1 MNDNAATSD
10 TLPAAHT
17 DAVIERAAQIA
28 TAGMPLPA
36 GLRAAAQEADSAS
49 LARGL
54 RQLAAELDRGR
65 KWDEILAASR
75 VSPHLAGLVRAA
87 QRTGDLGAVLAEWM
101 ENRRAA
107 RMQWRSI
114 QAALAYPLL
123 TLALAA
129 LVFAL
134 FAGFV
139 VRPFEEMAKE
149 LQLILPFNA
158 SSLFYAS
165 RVGPQ
170 LLAIIAGSSLVGLV
184 VLRLVA
190 GKAGWSWLISCLPL
204 IGPAWHW
211 TGVAEM
217 LRGLGLLLEH
227 RVPLPEALRLTAG
240 GITDAHVGVVCGQ
253 LASRVEGGAPLWGAI
268 VDSRSLPLS
277 IVPLIHWGE
286 EHDALPEACRS
297 AAEMLEGRLRLRSDL
312 LVQVLPPFIFV
323 IVGVLIGS
331 LMAMFITTGYSLLRG
346 LM

>member
-1 MNDNAATSD
+1 MNDNTAKSD
-10 TLPAAHT
+10 TLATAHAE
-17 DAVIERAAQIA
+17 AVIERAAQIA

-54 RQLAAELDRGR
+54 RLLAAELDRGR
-65 KWDEILAASR
+65 AWDELLASSR
-75 VSPHLAGLVRAA
+75 VSPHLTGLLRAA

-123 TLALAA
+123 TLALAVA
-129 LVFAL
+129 VFVL

-139 VRPFEEMAKE
+139 VRPFEEIVKE
-149 LQLILPFNA
+149 LQLLLPFNA
-158 SSLFYAS
+158 AALFYVS
-165 RVGPQ
+165 RIGPQ
-170 LLAIIAGSSLVGLV
+170 LLVIVAGLSLVALV

-190 GKAGWSWLISCLPL
+190 GRAGWSWLISCLPL
-204 IGPAWHW
+204 VGPAWHW

-227 RVPLPEALRLTAG
+227 RIPLPEALRLTAG
-240 GITDAHVGVVCGQ
+240 GITDAHVGGVCRQ
-253 LASRVEGGAPLWGAI
+253 LAARVEAGAPLWSAI

-277 IVPLIHWGE
+277 IVPLVHWGE

-297 AAEMLEGRLRLRSDL
+297 AAEMLEGRLRLRSGL
-312 LVQVLPPFIFV
+312 LIQVLPPFIFV
-323 IVGVLIGS
+323 IVGVLVGS
-331 LMAMFITTGYSLLRG
+331 LMAMFLSTMVLLIQG
-346 LM
+346 LS